1 MIYMNL
7 RERVET
13 FKAAQNSYE
22 NFDEHLG
29 LNKNFSH
36 RGAAWYFQKYS
47 RRQNRKKIIFE
58 NVILSIH
65 PHS

>member
-1 MIYMNL
+1 MNL

-13 FKAAQNSYE
+13 FKAAHAKFLL

-36 RGAAWYFQKYS
+36 RGAAWYFQKYT